1 MKILFVCMG
10 NICRSP
16 MLEGVFR
23 QRLAAHPHAA
33 EWSIDSAGT
42 GGWHAGRA
50 PDPRA
55 IACLAARGI
64 DISGLRARVV
74 TERDF
79 HAFDLL
85 LCADRDNLA
94 ELRRRRPADATA
106 ELALALE
113 WAGITARSEVPDPY
127 YGDRRDFETVADLA
141 GSLADAMLARLLGRA

>member
-1 MKILFVCMG
+1 
-10 NICRSP
+10 
-16 MLEGVFR
+16 MLEGVLR
-23 QRLAAHPHAA
+23 QRMSAHPQSPA
-33 EWSIDSAGT
+33 WLIDSAGT
-42 GGWHAGRA
+42 GGWHAGQA

-74 TERDF
+74 EAGDF

-94 ELRRRRPADATA
+94 ELRRRRPAEATA

-113 WAGITARSEVPDPY
+113 WAGVAGGSEVPDPY
-127 YGDRRDFETVADLA
+127 YGGLRDFERVADLA
-141 GSLADAMLARLLGRA
+141 ESVAGAMLERLLGRA